1 MMNEEQ
7 VNRQVQ
13 LIEDAT
19 DELCKSKQKCID
31 FLIKVGIL
39 DKHGKLSKKYGG

>member
-1 MMNEEQ
+1 MNEEQ

-31 FLIKVGIL
+31 FLL
-39 DKHGKLSKKYGG
+39 KLSIKPKQRR